1 MFQSNCNT
9 QIVRFDKELLFDIF
23 LQAITLILFLICI
36 GVFLFIV
43 YSIIKRLF
51 KHYKTKQ

>member
-1 MFQSNCNT
+1 MVQSNCNT

-36 GVFLFIV
+36 GALLFII
-43 YSIIKRLF
+43 YSIIKKLF
-51 KHYKTKQ
+51 KKYKTKQ

>member
-36 GVFLFIV
+36 GAFLFIV
-43 YSIIKRLF
+43 YSIIKKLF
-51 KHYKTKQ
+51 KNYKTKQ

>member
-1 MFQSNCNT
+1 MVQSNCNT

-36 GVFLFIV
+36 GALLFIV
-43 YSIIKRLF
+43 YSIIKKLF
-51 KHYKTKQ
+51 KNYKTKQ

>member
-1 MFQSNCNT
+1 MVQSNCNT

-36 GVFLFIV
+36 GALLFII
-43 YSIIKRLF
+43 YSIIKKLF
-51 KHYKTKQ
+51 KKYKKKQ